1 MTDTAQP
8 LGSPH
13 PRSEL
18 LDRISSSR
26 GQKHQSAGRGQK
38 TGPVKRLPSFTFL
51 TYLSLTF
58 FFHDHRS
65 LPWIP
70 WSPGVISR
78 TFRTGGGGR
87 GDSIGGVLILGAKIF
102 LPFLLELS
110 VELYTP
116 SFLPPRPRA
125 RFVKSRLNRG
135 INRRGNRY
143 RYRV

>member
-78 TFRTGGGGR
+78 TFRTGGRGEGR
-87 GDSIGGVLILGAKIF
+87 LDRRSPDPGRKNLPSISSRTLRGVVHPF
-102 LPFLLELS
+102 LP
-110 VELYTP
+110 
-116 SFLPPRPRA
+116 PPRPRA